1 MRWLA
6 YCLALLLFQH
16 AWAQDVVDVAEE
28 EETIDLGVVV
38 VEAGALPAP
47 ADEEPAPV
55 ETATPESEPTIVEQ
69 LRESSATTVIS
80 GEQLRDAA
88 SVADALERIPGAD
101 IRRSGGAG
109 QLDTVLLR
117 GARAQQVL
125 VLVDG
130 APLMPG
136 QVADLA
142 LLPAHRRAHVDE
154 LTEPP
159 GGAALGAVPAR
170 RRRPPARPLGLLPG
184 VPGDRGL
191 RLAPLAHAA
200 HAGGSPALRSATD
213 CDVCSSTRSRPWWAP
228 PCSGRRT

>member
-142 LLPAHRRAHVDE
+142 LLPAQRIARVEVIRGPEAARFGVGA
-154 LTEPP
+154 LGGVINIVTEAD
-159 GGAALGAVPAR
+159 GSSNTTATTRTGGHSLYQLDLSGSQEKWDWHASQLSSQNDYRFERQASGAAIR
-170 RRRPPARPLGLLPG
+170 
-184 VPGDRGL
+184 
-191 RLAPLAHAA
+191 
-200 HAGGSPALRSATD
+200 
-213 CDVCSSTRSRPWWAP
+213 
-228 PCSGRRT
+228 